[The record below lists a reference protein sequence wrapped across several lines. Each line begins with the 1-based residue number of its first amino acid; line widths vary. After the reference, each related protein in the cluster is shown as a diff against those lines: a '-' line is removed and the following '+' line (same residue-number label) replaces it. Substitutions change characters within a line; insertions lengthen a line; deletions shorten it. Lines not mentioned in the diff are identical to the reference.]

1 MYVSIEHKG
10 RVREILS
17 GWHLSSEARIAVVT
31 DGMPNK
37 VEFTSL
43 SPFHLVTI

>member
-17 GWHLSSEARIAVVT
+17 QWPLSAEARIAVVT
-31 DGMPNK
+31 DGMSYNK
-37 VEFTSL
+37 LYQVQ
-43 SPFHLVTI
+43 V

>member
-31 DGMPNK
+31 DGKPN
-37 VEFTSL
+37 EIFTSL
-43 SPFHLVTI
+43 PLFHIVTI